1 MSSNS
6 SIIQLKILER
16 TTFSYNLENDKGG
29 SFSFPLNII
38 IHRKQTKVL
47 YTSNRLIQTMA
58 ETYTFNLYFQ
68 LSASLFPTW
77 LYLKAW
83 KEKADIYGKI
93 HGHFGDIRIIVHVIY
108 SSKCAYFRVKVMF
121 YNHEICLVNPNTKR
135 IWKSVW
141 WYKHT

>member
-58 ETYTFNLYFQ
+58 DIYLRHILSTYTFNFLLRY
-68 LSASLFPTW
+68 SLRDCI
-77 LYLKAW
+77 LRHK
-83 KEKADIYGKI
+83 KKKVDIHGKI
-93 HGHFGDIRIIVHVIY
+93 HGHFGDIRIIVHVIC
-108 SSKCAYFRVKVMF
+108 SLKCAYLWVKIMF
-121 YNHEICLVNPNTKR
+121 YYHEICLVNTDGER
-135 IWKSVW
+135 M
-141 WYKHT
+141 